1 MLSLVLVINTSDILA
16 ILDDLLDIR
25 LLQDLDSVRLVLG
38 DVFELIISFD
48 HRLRER
54 QAGLTFSI
62 RA

>member
-1 MLSLVLVINTSDILA
+1 MLSLVLVINTSDFLA
-16 ILDDLLDIR
+16 ILDHLLDIC

-48 HRLRER
+48 YRSPWR